1 MIVATSLSIQVA
13 AAVAHQL
20 FSRLSPPG
28 VSALRFSLAALILFA
43 AVRPAIRGR
52 DAATWRAVGA
62 YGLCLAALNLTFFEA
77 ISLIPMGIA
86 VTLGFVPPLVIA
98 LVSARRRLDLL
109 WVALGGAGVATVS
122 GIARPRSL
130 LGVVVAVA
138 AGVAWIGVA
147 YAGRSLGQR
156 TRRADG
162 LALALPIA
170 ALITLPFGVSH
181 AGQINPGM
189 IGLGLVIAVG
199 GLIVPF
205 TLELEGLRRLTP
217 ATVAVIYSVDPANA
231 AIIGLLALGQRMTGL
246 QVAGMLAV
254 VIASAG
260 VTLGADA
267 AGAPTGDGLLAP

>member
-1 MIVATSLSIQVA
+1 
-13 AAVAHQL
+13 
-20 FSRLSPPG
+20 
-28 VSALRFSLAALILFA
+28 
-43 AVRPAIRGR
+43 
-52 DAATWRAVGA
+52 
-62 YGLCLAALNLTFFEA
+62 
-77 ISLIPMGIA
+77 MGIA
-86 VTLGFVPPLVIA
+86 VTLGFVPPLVMA

-109 WVALGGAGVATVS
+109 WVAMGGAGVATLS

-130 LGVVVAVA
+130 AGVVVAVA
-138 AGVAWIGVA
+138 AGVAWVGVA

-170 ALITLPFGVSH
+170 ALISLPFGVGH
-181 AGQINPGM
+181 LGQISPGV

-205 TLELEGLRRLTP
+205 TLELEGLRRLAP

-231 AIIGLLALGQRMTGL
+231 AIIGLLVLGQRLTGL

-254 VIASAG
+254 IVAIAG
-260 VTLGADA
+260 MTLGADKT
-267 AGAPTGDGLLAP
+267 GAPTGGGLPAP